1 MHIATKF
8 RVLAVVSLV
17 LAVLLMMFQFNAGGD
32 SQKLL
37 QDVRTM
43 PAWIFYG
50 FTLVVLAL
58 FAFMFKIFYWDLPR
72 AGSGTKS
79 SAEQVAKR
87 QWYVKGASIFGR
99 KTAQW
104 LDSKGWSEI
113 EYGGDKADEGAA
125 VLKLSSTDRKRQELT
140 LPIRPGHPSAKAL
153 RRLSYLDVVEFDFVE
168 KPLECALDTELCA
181 YLVLKP
187 S

>member
-8 RVLAVVSLV
+8 RALAVVFVV
-17 LAVLLMMFQFNAGGD
+17 LAVLLMAGGD

-37 QDVRTM
+37 QGVRTM

-50 FTLVVLAL
+50 FMLVVLAL
-58 FAFMFKIFYWDLPR
+58 FAFMFKVFYWDLPR
-72 AGSGTKS
+72 AGSETKF
-79 SAEQVAKR
+79 SAEQVAKHK
-87 QWYVKGASIFGR
+87 WYVKGASVFER
-99 KTAQW
+99 KTVQW
-104 LDSKGWSEI
+104 LDSKGWNEI
-113 EYGGDKADEGAA
+113 EHGSSRMDEGAA
-125 VLKLSSTDRKRQELT
+125 VLKLYSTDRKRQELT
-140 LPIRPGHPSAKAL
+140 LAIRPGHPSVKAL
-153 RRLSYLDVVEFDFVE
+153 KRLSYLDIVEFDFVE